1 MGQIAFD
8 LPADL
13 SPAHRDA
20 VERVWLAGGYDG
32 TPVPS
37 RRHRANGRLTL
48 TRAENESVLASA
60 PWPGSDGFERV
71 VTSGTLRLAR
81 DAYPLLTELARG
93 SVNRVR
99 SLLAMFHTVGLPVP
113 QSLTDAVGR
122 VSKQFG
128 RVALK
133 TETDTT
139 TACEVIDAACELA
152 DNCASRLTE
161 YRLQARL
168 NMDGPLPTR
177 LGSLVSRP
185 LPDDQAALFADTFH
199 CVRIVPHWRQIE
211 ARESTFDWS
220 VLDALVEWAAS
231 ADLEVSIGPLVDLAD
246 GPFPDW
252 LAASTGD
259 LPNLAAYMSEFVGT
273 VVQRYRR
280 EVRQWQAFAGFNQ
293 ADALGL
299 GEDERI
305 RLAAR
310 VLEAVTEADPKGE
323 RTFAIA
329 QPWGEYMSSEDH
341 TYSPLVFADTLL
353 RAGFNVTALELEVL
367 TGAGRRSGFGRD
379 PLDVLQLFE
388 QYGQLGLPLDVTL
401 GTPVPAV
408 LPTVLGA
415 PSVRAVYAD
424 TWSTTDPAGRVPRL
438 ALVGADG
445 AAERLAQVQAARREW
460 LRGPAAAG
468 ITPSPDAANR

>member
-1 MGQIAFD
+1 MPQIAFD
-8 LPADL
+8 VPADL

-32 TPVPS
+32 SPVPVK
-37 RRHRANGRLTL
+37 RHQANGRLTL
-48 TRAENESVLASA
+48 TRAENESVLAAA

-81 DAYPLLTELARG
+81 DPYPLLTELGRG
-93 SVNRVR
+93 AVNRVR
-99 SLLAMFHTVGLPVP
+99 SLVAMFHSVGLPVP
-113 QSLTDAVGR
+113 QSLLDAVGR

-133 TETDTT
+133 SETDTVA
-139 TACEVIDAACELA
+139 ACEVIDAACELA

-177 LGSLVSRP
+177 LGCRLARP
-185 LPDDQAALFADTFH
+185 LPPDQAALFVDTFH
-199 CVRIVPHWRQIE
+199 AVRIVPQWRQIE
-211 ARESTFDWS
+211 PRESAFDWS
-220 VLDALVEWAAS
+220 VLDPLVEWATA
-231 ADLEVSIGPLVDLAD
+231 AGLEVSIGPLIDLAD

-252 LAASTGD
+252 LAASYGD
-259 LPNLAAYMSEFVGT
+259 LPNLAAYVSDFVGT

-280 EVRQWQAFAGFNQ
+280 EVRQWQAFAGFNH

-299 GEDERI
+299 SEDDRI

-310 VLEAVTEADPKGE
+310 VLESVTDADPKGE
-323 RTFAIA
+323 RTFAVS
-329 QPWGEYMSSEDH
+329 QPWGEYLSSEDH
-341 TYSPLVFADTLL
+341 TYAPLVFADTLL
-353 RAGFNVTALELEVL
+353 RAGFQVAAIDLEVL
-367 TGAGRRSGFGRD
+367 SGAGRRSGYGRD

-388 QYGQLGLPLDVTL
+388 LFGQLGLPMDVTL
-401 GTPVPAV
+401 ASPVPSF

-415 PSVRAVYAD
+415 PSVRAVFWD
-424 TWSTTDPAGRVPRL
+424 SWSPADPAARVPPL

-445 AAERLAQVQAARREW
+445 AAERLAQVRASRRDW
-460 LRGPAAAG
+460 LR
-468 ITPSPDAANR
+468 SPVAPRPTSG